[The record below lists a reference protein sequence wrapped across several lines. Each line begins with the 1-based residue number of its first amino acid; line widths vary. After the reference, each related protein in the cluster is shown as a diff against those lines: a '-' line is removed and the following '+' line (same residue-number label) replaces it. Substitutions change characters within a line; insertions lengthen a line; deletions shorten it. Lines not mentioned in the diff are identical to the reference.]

1 MKLHPNY
8 IKALEDHYKDFSY
21 SETIEMIK
29 KNRLY
34 GAASSKYTIQS
45 LPKDRVWA
53 EDINTDTF
61 KDPEDANHFIELLT
75 DEELHSYSSHTG
87 NSEYGMWVS
96 SKKEKLIKDNWDNEE
111 WWEDNHNDSKEIK
124 DIEDDFNESKGEDF
138 KGIIYNNLFDF
149 TSLELN
155 NNEVKSLVN
164 SIEEKSEFKHLLKTK
179 EIEIDQFLQNIDDSD
194 GINYSSD
201 IRIYYFELTFKENPN
216 LDIITFIKDYESWG
230 YHSDG
235 TLDFVP
241 YFDGK
246 YYMKN
251 TLTKDVKFL
260 NPFNGKWE
268 NFILEFYNDEGPWDS
283 TLYNYAYHLSDDNFE
298 FDKDFPQRDKLN
310 KALKLHLEN
319 IKKYGKK

>member
-1 MKLHPNY
+1 MEFHPNY
-8 IKALEDHYKDFSY
+8 IEALKEHYKDFSY

-45 LPKDRVWA
+45 LPKDRIWGD
-53 EDINTDTF
+53 DINTDTF
-61 KDPEDANHFIELLT
+61 EDSEDANYFMESLT
-75 DEELHSYSSHTG
+75 DEELHSYGSHTG

-96 SKKEKLIKDNWDNEE
+96 SKKAKLIKDNWDNEE
-111 WWEDNHNDSKEIK
+111 WWADPDEEIKEI
-124 DIEDDFNESKGEDF
+124 EDEFNESKGEDF
-138 KGIIYNNLFDF
+138 KGIIYNQLFDF
-149 TSLELN
+149 TSLEINHN
-155 NNEVKSLVN
+155 NVKSLIN
-164 SIEEKSEFKHLLKTK
+164 SIEEKSEFKDHLKTK
-179 EIEIDQFLQNIDDSD
+179 EVEIDSDLQSIDT
-194 GINYSSD
+194 GGMKYSSD
-201 IRIYYFELTFKENPN
+201 IRIYYFELSFKENQN

-230 YHSDG
+230 YHCDG
-235 TLDFVP
+235 TLEFIP

-260 NPFNGKWE
+260 NPINGEWE
-268 NFILEFYNDEGPWDS
+268 NFILEFYDDRGPWDS
-283 TLYNYAYHLSDDNFE
+283 TYYNYTHHLSDDK
-298 FDKDFPQRDKLN
+298 FDFTKDFPQRDKSN